1 MKKYK
6 ISFCTSCTKR
16 LHHIKETFLSNLKN
30 NIDYED
36 VEFVLLNWNS
46 QDGMDDWVQQNLKG
60 YIDDG
65 VVKYLHTK
73 QAPHF
78 EMARTKNVTAKNA
91 SGEIVCWVDG
101 DNFISENYADYLNE
115 KFNENENI
123 ILNNIRRVNKGNPA
137 SSNWGRIALMKKY
150 FLEVG
155 GYDETFQGWGWE
167 ERDFKQRTQLHLN
180 LKDVKF
186 EKHDANFIEHE
197 STFHRP
203 KRSNLR
209 NRSLARQN
217 RKQQRYIVNTDIDF
231 GAIDDLK
238 VVGGRNW

>member
-46 QDGMDDWVQQNLKG
+46 QDGMDDWVQQNLG
-60 YIDDG
+60 EYINDG

-101 DNFISENYADYLNE
+101 DNFISENYAEYLNE
-115 KFNENENI
+115 KFNENENM
-123 ILNNIRRVNKGNPA
+123 ILNNIVRVTKKREGKP
-137 SSNWGRIALMKKY
+137 NW
-150 FLEVG
+150 
-155 GYDETFQGWGWE
+155 
-167 ERDFKQRTQLHLN
+167 
-180 LKDVKF
+180 
-186 EKHDANFIEHE
+186 
-197 STFHRP
+197 
-203 KRSNLR
+203 
-209 NRSLARQN
+209 
-217 RKQQRYIVNTDIDF
+217 
-231 GAIDDLK
+231 
-238 VVGGRNW
+238 

>member
-16 LHHIKETFLSNLKN
+16 LHHIKETFISNLEN
-30 NIDYED
+30 NIDYGD
-36 VEFVLLNWNS
+36 IEFVLLNWNS
-46 QDGMDDWVQQNLKG
+46 QDGMNEWVQQNLKG

-101 DNFISENYADYLNE
+101 DNFISENYAEYLNE

-137 SSNWGRIALMKKY
+137 SSNWGRIAIMKKY
-150 FLEVG
+150 FLEVR

-167 ERDFKQRTQLHLN
+167 ERDFKQRIQLHLN

-186 EKHDANFIEHE
+186 EKHDSNFIEHE
-197 STFHRP
+197 SSFHRP

-209 NRSLARQN
+209 NRELARQN
-217 RKQQRYIVNTDIDF
+217 RKEKRYIVNTGTDY
-231 GAIDDLK
+231 GAISDLK
-238 VVGGRNW
+238 IEGGRNW

>member
-46 QDGMDDWVQQNLKG
+46 QDGMDDWVQQNLG
-60 YIDDG
+60 EYINDG

-101 DNFISENYADYLNE
+101 DNFISENYAEYLNE
-115 KFNENENI
+115 KFNENENM
-123 ILNNIRRVNKGNPA
+123 ILNNIVRVTKKREGKP
-137 SSNWGRIALMKKY
+137 NWGRIAIMKKY
-150 FLEVG
+150 FMEVR

-167 ERDFKQRTQLHLN
+167 ERDFKRRIQSHIGLS
-180 LKDVKF
+180 DVKF
-186 EKHDANFIEHE
+186 DKHDSNFIEHE
-197 STFHRP
+197 STFYRP
-203 KRSNLR
+203 KRTNLR
-209 NRSLARQN
+209 NKRRSDENMNNKRYVVN
-217 RKQQRYIVNTDIDF
+217 QRY
-231 GAIDDLK
+231 
-238 VVGGRNW
+238 

>member
-1 MKKYK
+1 
-6 ISFCTSCTKR
+6 
-16 LHHIKETFLSNLKN
+16 
-30 NIDYED
+30 
-36 VEFVLLNWNS
+36 EFVLLNWNS

-209 NRSLARQN
+209 
-217 RKQQRYIVNTDIDF
+217 
-231 GAIDDLK
+231 
-238 VVGGRNW
+238 

>member
-6 ISFCTSCTKR
+6 ISLCTSCTGR
-16 LHHIKETFLSNLKN
+16 LHHIKETFLSNLNN
-30 NIDYED
+30 NIDYGNI
-36 VEFVLLNWNS
+36 EFVLLNWNS
-46 QDGMDDWVQQNLKG
+46 RDGMNDWVQQNLSE
-60 YIDDG
+60 YINDG

-101 DNFISENYADYLNE
+101 DNFISENYAEYLNE

-137 SSNWGRIALMKKY
+137 ASNWGRIAILKKY
-150 FLEVG
+150 FMEVR

-167 ERDFKQRTQLHLN
+167 ERDFAKRIRNHLN
-180 LKDVKF
+180 LMDVKF
-186 EKHDANFIEHE
+186 EKHDANFIKHE
-197 STFHRP
+197 STFNRP
-203 KRSNLR
+203 KRSNLT
-209 NRSLARQN
+209 NRGRSDDN
-217 RKQQRYIVNTDIDF
+217 MNNKRYIVNQDIDF
-231 GAIDDLK
+231 GSIEDLK
-238 VVGGRNW
+238 IMGGRNW

>member
-16 LHHIKETFLSNLKN
+16 LHHIKETFISNLEN
-30 NIDYED
+30 NIDYGD
-36 VEFVLLNWNS
+36 IEFVLLNWNS
-46 QDGMDDWVQQNLKG
+46 QDGMNEWVQQNLKE

-101 DNFISENYADYLNE
+101 DNFISENYAEYLNK

-123 ILNNIRRVNKGNPA
+123 ILNNIRRVNKANPA
-137 SSNWGRIALMKKY
+137 ASNWGRIAIMKKY
-150 FLEVG
+150 FLEVR
-155 GYDETFQGWGWE
+155 GYDEIFQGWGWE
-167 ERDFKQRTQLHLN
+167 ERDFKQRIQLHLN

-186 EKHDANFIEHE
+186 EKHDSNFIEHE
-197 STFHRP
+197 SSFHRP

-209 NRSLARQN
+209 NRELARQN
-217 RKQQRYIVNTDIDF
+217 RKEKRYIVNTGTDY
-231 GAIDDLK
+231 GAISDLK
-238 VVGGRNW
+238 IEGGRNW